1 MGLYVYGVPAPVS
14 IEALNP
20 VLLTYKNIVVLICIW
35 FLFVTRMEAKI
46 LIEFDQQTQTV
57 RILDASK
64 GKVIYEKFPGL
75 GYWISPQQ
83 SNLCDRS
90 DQRKTLQ
97 PEVLIDVVKDGINLS
112 YTFHNSGIE
121 NTSIGEFYIGKF
133 NLDSTVYWRNTNY
146 TFGEEALHAKRNILF
161 LSQANIYPSTSA
173 YSPVTVFRDEDYIV
187 GVSVMYPFMEYKHT
201 INQLLA
207 GTFYD
212 NLPSGWEVV
221 IQANAPCN
229 SQKYQPSGDI
239 KPGETRV
246 YKIALRVKE
255 VENAAQDW
263 KEVIHP
269 YKEYFNEHYGQLQYH
284 RDGRPIIGYHGV
296 SNHLQ
301 TNDNPS
307 GYWNVE
313 DVTGEQ
319 QHPLRPDKNGY
330 GPTTEY
336 LEKMLAANHCRRIM
350 LWAPTG
356 LYFKH
361 PERNYPFQ
369 FTSQWSAHTI
379 DSLSGN
385 TRSLLEDTPV
395 QLKRLSRNG
404 TTLGLWWGH
413 STYVTEDWDSDMYEM
428 FDPANSK
435 HWNLSFKELDGA
447 LAAGADM
454 IGLDS
459 YNDLPAWDQVTWLD
473 SMRVRSGNNVKF
485 IAEQY
490 SFDVVHTRA
499 AFFYA
504 KWNITGRHVLAD
516 YLLPGNEKWIFL
528 IPDQME
534 DLGAYAKQAARWGY
548 NACKMTYLGA
558 PFHKLYKS
566 KR

>member
-1 MGLYVYGVPAPVS
+1 MKPG
-14 IEALNP
+14 IF
-20 VLLTYKNIVVLICIW
+20 KNKSLFVLICLW
-35 FLFVTRMEAKI
+35 LLFTPRINAKI
-46 LIEFDQQTQTV
+46 LIEFDPQTQNV
-57 RILDASK
+57 RILDAAK
-64 GKVIYEKFPGL
+64 GKVIYESFPGM
-75 GYWISPQQ
+75 GYWISSQN

-97 PEVLIDVVKDGINLS
+97 PEVIIEVVRDGINLS
-112 YTFHNSGIE
+112 YTFHNRGTE

-146 TFGEEALHAKRNILF
+146 TFGEEAFHAKRNILF
-161 LSQANIYPSTSA
+161 LSQANIYPTTSA

-187 GVSVMYPFMEYKHT
+187 GVSVMYPFMEYKHS

-239 KPGETRV
+239 RPGETRV
-246 YKIALRVKE
+246 YRIALRVKE
-255 VENAAQDW
+255 VDKTNQDW
-263 KEVIHP
+263 KKVIHP
-269 YKEYFNEHYGQLQYH
+269 YKVYFKEHYGGVQYH
-284 RDGRPIIGYHGV
+284 RDGRPVIGYHGV
-296 SNHLQ
+296 SDHLQ
-301 TNDNPS
+301 TNDNPY

-313 DVTGEQ
+313 DVAGGQ
-319 QHPLRPDKNGY
+319 QHPLRPDKNGF

-336 LEKMLAANHCRRIM
+336 LKKMLAANHSKRIM

-361 PERNYPFQ
+361 SERNYPFQ
-369 FTSQWSAHTI
+369 FTSQWFETAT
-379 DSLSGN
+379 DSPSVN
-385 TRSLLEDTPV
+385 TRDLFEDATV
-395 QLKRLSRNG
+395 HLNDLSKKR
-404 TTLGLWWGH
+404 TALGLWWGH
-413 STYVTEDWDSDMYEM
+413 SIYVTKQWDTDAYEM
-428 FDPANSK
+428 FDPLKSE
-435 HWNLSFKELDGA
+435 HWDLSFKELDGA

-459 YNDLPAWDQVTWLD
+459 YNDLPGWDQITWLD
-473 SMRVRSGNNVKF
+473 AMRARSGSKVKF
-485 IAEQY
+485 ISEQY

-504 KWNITGRHVLAD
+504 RWNITGRHVLAD

-534 DLGAYAKQAARWGY
+534 DLGAYAKQTARWGY

-558 PFHKLYKS
+558 PYHKLYKA
-566 KR
+566 KK